1 MVTHSSAKLPRG
13 LRNNNPL
20 NIRKNPNNKWQGAV
34 KGSDPEFETFTNCV
48 WGVRAA
54 FIIIRNYIKNPKLPA
69 KTIAGIIARW
79 APPSENNTAAYISRV
94 CQLAS
99 VYAIDKADFA
109 NKAMMCSLVKAMI
122 IVENGKQYESF
133 VPSSSIER
141 AYDLAAS
148 R

>member
-1 MVTHSSAKLPRG
+1 MATHSSEKLPRG

-34 KGSDPEFETFTNCV
+34 KGSDPEFETFATCV

-54 FIIIRNYIKNPKLPA
+54 FIIIRNYLRNPKLPA
-69 KTIAGIIARW
+69 KTIAGIISRW
-79 APPSENNTAAYISRV
+79 APPSENNTSAYISRV
-94 CQLAS
+94 CQLAF
-99 VYAIDKADFA
+99 VNANDKADFS
-109 NKAMMCSLVKAMI
+109 NEAMMCSLVKAMI

-133 VPSSSIER
+133 VPSSSIEY
-141 AYDLAAS
+141 AYYLAAA

>member
-1 MVTHSSAKLPRG
+1 MDTHSNAKLPRG

-20 NIRKNPNNKWQGAV
+20 NIRKNPKNKWQGAV
-34 KGSDPEFETFTNCV
+34 QGSDPEFETFANCV

-54 FIIIRNYIKNPKLPA
+54 FILIRRYINNTQLPT
-69 KTIAGIIARW
+69 KTIAGIISRW

-94 CQLAS
+94 CSLAS
-99 VYAIDKADFA
+99 VNANDKADFS
-109 NKAMMCSLVKAMI
+109 NRPMMYSLIKAMI

-133 VPSSSIER
+133 VPSSTIER
-141 AYDLAAS
+141 AYDLAI

>member
-1 MVTHSSAKLPRG
+1 MDTHSSAKIPRG

-34 KGSDPEFETFTNCV
+34 KGSDPEFETFATCV

-54 FIIIRNYIKNPKLPA
+54 FIIIRNYLRNPKLPA

-79 APPSENNTAAYISRV
+79 APPSENNTSAYISRV
-94 CQLAS
+94 CQLAF
-99 VYAIDKADFA
+99 VNANDKADFS
-109 NKAMMCSLVKAMI
+109 NEAMMCSLVKAMI

-133 VPSSSIER
+133 VPSSSIEY
-141 AYDLAAS
+141 AYYLAAA